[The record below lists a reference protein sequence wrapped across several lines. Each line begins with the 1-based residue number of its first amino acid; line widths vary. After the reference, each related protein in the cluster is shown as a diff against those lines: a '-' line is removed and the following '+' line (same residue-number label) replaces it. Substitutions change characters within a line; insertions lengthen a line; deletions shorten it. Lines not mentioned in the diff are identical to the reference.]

1 MNRRNRVAF
10 FNILSTVL
18 LRGISIFTAPLF
30 TRLLGTSGYGVT
42 QIYNTWVAVIAI
54 VFTLQTQGTLV
65 NARVEYPEGDQLR
78 YQSSAMSLSTLVY
91 LIFSALVLCFI
102 GPISG
107 ALKLS
112 WFLIVLMLIQ
122 GFGTFCVNFLNTK
135 FVYEFKAGR
144 NMVMSLV
151 VTLTT
156 LILSIVLILLLPKQ
170 INYLGRISAIAVTYG
185 VLGIPVCIWI
195 LAKGKTF
202 YNKEYWKFCVVLAIP
217 TVFYNLS
224 DLILGQSDKVMLQQ
238 MMDEATVGCYG
249 AALNFGG
256 IMFTLFTA
264 LNNSWCPFFFEDM
277 KRQPGESAGKGG
289 EFSGAVHGAFRG
301 LRAAGQRSVPLC
313 LCFPGFLGKHH
324 AHSHFCVQLLHQFP
338 VYLPGEFRVLPQKDK
353 GRLDHHHCV
362 VADKCGAELPADP
375 AHRHGRR
382 GGGDADFP
390 QFAADAALSV
400 RPFRSGRERIPLPAE
415 NVGRVRGGVR
425 RCGRGV
431 RGGGWTVAGALGAGR
446 GRWPMGAFADQKAES
461 IDLILFPD

>member
-156 LILSIVLILLLPKQ
+156 LILSIVLILLLPK
-170 INYLGRISAIAVTYG
+170 
-185 VLGIPVCIWI
+185 
-195 LAKGKTF
+195 
-202 YNKEYWKFCVVLAIP
+202 
-217 TVFYNLS
+217 
-224 DLILGQSDKVMLQQ
+224 
-238 MMDEATVGCYG
+238 
-249 AALNFGG
+249 
-256 IMFTLFTA
+256 
-264 LNNSWCPFFFEDM
+264 
-277 KRQPGESAGKGG
+277 
-289 EFSGAVHGAFRG
+289 
-301 LRAAGQRSVPLC
+301 
-313 LCFPGFLGKHH
+313 
-324 AHSHFCVQLLHQFP
+324 
-338 VYLPGEFRVLPQKDK
+338 
-353 GRLDHHHCV
+353 
-362 VADKCGAELPADP
+362 
-375 AHRHGRR
+375 
-382 GGGDADFP
+382 
-390 QFAADAALSV
+390 
-400 RPFRSGRERIPLPAE
+400 
-415 NVGRVRGGVR
+415 
-425 RCGRGV
+425 
-431 RGGGWTVAGALGAGR
+431 
-446 GRWPMGAFADQKAES
+446 
-461 IDLILFPD
+461 